1 MVWFIVRKVGFPLPQ
16 LPYDLQVILGYPRAY
31 SQNVYLVMLLPEN
44 WSQTVPAKWQFDQS
58 VQPIPYCQCFIFS
71 ENYQKLVFFGFFM

>member
-16 LPYDLQVILGYPRAY
+16 LPYDYKLSSDTLGAY
-31 SQNVYLVMLLPEN
+31 SQNVYLVILPEN